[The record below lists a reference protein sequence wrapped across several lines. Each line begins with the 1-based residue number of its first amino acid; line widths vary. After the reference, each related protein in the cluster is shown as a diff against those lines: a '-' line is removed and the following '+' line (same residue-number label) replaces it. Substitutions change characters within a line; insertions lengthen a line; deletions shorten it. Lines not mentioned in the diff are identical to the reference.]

1 MHILM
6 RIGDWEDK
14 GAVSPSQRDPSAFKP
29 ASIGEI
35 HNLIE
40 IIFQGWRIEWQE
52 KSWLSIEVNS

>member
-40 IIFQGWRIEWQE
+40 IIFQAWRIE
-52 KSWLSIEVNS
+52 